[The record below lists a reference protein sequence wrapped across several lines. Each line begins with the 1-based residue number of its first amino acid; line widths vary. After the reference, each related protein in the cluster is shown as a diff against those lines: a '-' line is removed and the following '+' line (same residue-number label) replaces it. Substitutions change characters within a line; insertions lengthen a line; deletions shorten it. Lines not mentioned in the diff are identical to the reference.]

1 MTVFK
6 TREVQYA
13 SEASFCENASSIGS
27 LTYSARLPVADDI
40 SVSLDHPR
48 VEANRMQSRLAESIP
63 GYLSV
68 KRCSIEL
75 PVYWCGHGTA
85 PTGALVETWLQDLLS
100 DGLGG
105 GSTSEVGGAAA
116 AAASTTSLTFT
127 GATLLRGGIVR
138 VGSKNDGRAD
148 GQPAAVGTPIVT
160 PASLLTALP
169 GAPNAADVIYAA
181 QLAYPAETLGVTK
194 RFLVGHTATGA
205 QYHLLGCQLSGL
217 SFTLPVGGMPM
228 ITLKYSGYFW
238 SRGAVTIPSGVAMAA
253 CDYAPITA
261 GSLFINAV
269 GTTTRATYQASSIN
283 FRVDLALG
291 ERKGLGGVQYQDVV
305 GVERTAVSAEI
316 DITIPWD
323 TAWEALYDADGESG
337 TTHQHILLGL
347 NSTAGRAIGLYAPRA
362 YLISP
367 KPTFVNEGD
376 LLFQKLTWRLREGTD
391 TTNDL
396 TRSIFRLFLG

>member
-13 SEASFCENASSIGS
+13 SEASFCENAAAPGS
-27 LTYSARLPVADDI
+27 LTYTARLPVADDI

-48 VEANRMQSRLAESIP
+48 VDAARMQSRLAESIP
-63 GYLSV
+63 GYLGV

-75 PVYWCGHGTA
+75 PVYWCGHGSA

-105 GSTSEVGGAAA
+105 GSTAEVGGLAAA
-116 AAASTTSLTFT
+116 AGSTTSLPFT
-127 GATLLRGGIVR
+127 AATLVRGGIIR
-138 VGSKNDGRAD
+138 VGAKNDGRGD
-148 GQPAAVGTPIVT
+148 GQPVAVGSPFVT
-160 PASLLTALP
+160 PATLLTAMP
-169 GAPNAADVIYAA
+169 AAAALNDVVYAA
-181 QLAYPAETLGVTK
+181 QLAYPAETLGPTK
-194 RFLVGHTATGA
+194 RFMVGHTAAGA

-217 SFTLPVGGMPM
+217 TFTLPVGGMPM
-228 ITLKYSGYFW
+228 ITLRYSGYFW
-238 SRGAVTIPSGVAMAA
+238 ARSAVTIPSAVTMAA

-269 GTTTRATYQASSIN
+269 GTATRATYQPTQIN
-283 FRVDLALG
+283 FKVDLGLA

-305 GVERTAVSAEI
+305 GVERTSINAELEI
-316 DITIPWD
+316 NIPWD

-347 NSTAGRAIGLYAPRA
+347 NSTAGRAVGLYAPRA

-367 KPTFVNEGD
+367 KPTFVNDGE